1 MMSSTLP
8 QLWGF
13 SVVNVLHLLGILLI
27 ALLLTRLLRGFTDS
41 LVQPSSAPARAA
53 QQREQQT
60 RALAGVLYS
69 AGSKIIWAMALL
81 TALPE
86 FGISVLPGV
95 ALAAAVVLGLG
106 FGARGLIR
114 DVVAGFCI
122 LFEDQ
127 FVVGETIQAGNMVGR
142 VEQLTLRRTLL
153 RDPRGALVTLANSEL
168 PAVSNLSR
176 DWSQAF
182 VDVTVASETPVD
194 KVVQALEA
202 ATAELRGDPSW
213 SQALLD
219 GPRILGVQALDHLG
233 STFRLQVRTAPTRQD
248 EVCRELRRRVQ
259 LQFQRRAITASSS
272 QGPAPLAVAETPLT

>member
-27 ALLLTRLLRGFTDS
+27 ALLLTRLLRGFTNS

-60 RALAGVLYS
+60 RALAGVLYG

>member
-60 RALAGVLYS
+60 RALAGVLYG

-95 ALAAAVVLGLG
+95 ALAGAVVLGLG

>member
-27 ALLLTRLLRGFTDS
+27 ALLLTRLLRGFTNS

-114 DVVAGFCI
+114 DIVAGFCI

-259 LQFQRRAITASSS
+259 LQFQRRAITASPS